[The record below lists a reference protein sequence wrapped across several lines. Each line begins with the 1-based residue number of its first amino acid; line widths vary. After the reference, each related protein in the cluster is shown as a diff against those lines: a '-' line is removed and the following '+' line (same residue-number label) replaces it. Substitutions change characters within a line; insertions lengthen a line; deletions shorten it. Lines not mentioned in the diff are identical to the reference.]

1 MATQS
6 TEAHTDVRK
15 FEISRIANVLKNNV
29 VAPFFVSVLFS
40 CALTSQFFYLI
51 KQFDIVFPYLI
62 LKLLETVL

>member
-40 CALTSQFFYLI
+40 CALMSQLFYLI